1 VPVPMLDAPPV
12 DWTALAAAFRA
23 GDKAAADALAGHLL
37 PYVSN
42 LARRLAAWSPD
53 ADDLVQDVLVTAL
66 AARHTFRGDARLDT
80 WITRIAIN
88 RCRAHAR
95 KQWLRK
101 RLFQGWAAG
110 RPAAS
115 VPPASEI
122 VDGDEQAAL
131 VREAVAALPVKY
143 REPIVLCYLQG
154 LRVADA
160 AVALGVQK
168 GTLEVRLSRARRQL
182 QTLLESP

>member
-1 VPVPMLDAPPV
+1 MPAPTLDAPPV

-23 GDKAAADALAGHLL
+23 GDAQAADVLARELL
-37 PYVSN
+37 PYVTN
-42 LARRLAAWSPD
+42 LVRRLAAWSSE
-53 ADDLVQDVLVTAL
+53 ADDLVQDVLVAAL
-66 AARHTFRGDARLDT
+66 AARAKFRGDAQLET

-101 RLFQGWAAG
+101 RLFHGWAAT

-115 VPPASEI
+115 VPPANTEATN
-122 VDGDEQAAL
+122 DEQASL
-131 VREAVAALPVKY
+131 VRQAVSALPAKY

-154 LRVADA
+154 LTVADA
-160 AVALGVQK
+160 AVALGIRK
-168 GTLEVRLSRARRQL
+168 GTLEVRLWRARQQL
-182 QTLLESP
+182 RTMLPTP

>member
-1 VPVPMLDAPPV
+1 MLDAPPV
-12 DWTALAAAFRA
+12 DWPALAAAFRA
-23 GDKAAADALAGHLL
+23 GDDRAAEALAGQML
-37 PYVSN
+37 PYVTN
-42 LARRLAAWSPD
+42 LVRRLAAWSHD
-53 ADDLVQDVLVTAL
+53 ADDLVQDVLVAAL

-101 RLFQGWAAG
+101 RLFQTWAAT

-115 VPPASEI
+115 VPPASVV
-122 VDGDEQAAL
+122 VDEDEQAAI
-131 VREAVAALPVKY
+131 VRQAVAALPVKY

-154 LRVADA
+154 LGVADA
-160 AVALGVQK
+160 AAALGVRK
-168 GTLEVRLSRARRQL
+168 GTLEVRLSRARKQL
-182 QTLLESP
+182 HDILKTP